1 MLSLHSLKYA
11 NEPCSLRSALP
22 ILHYQ
27 LFFGRQALASNLRI
41 ISTLIVCVLPCS
53 IKDKPTAPALRV
65 LDRTGQNA
73 RNAVIGQMAISQWRV
88 NGMRRVG
95 VGGHHG
101 FRWVKTHPT
110 GLGLWPYRHPW
121 PRIKMLLLLHL
132 SCGRRIRWIPPLRSQ

>member
-53 IKDKPTAPALRV
+53 IKDKPAAPALRV

-73 RNAVIGQMAISQWRV
+73 RNAVIDKWRSLNGDKTGRRISVQGRWMA
-88 NGMRRVG
+88 
-95 VGGHHG
+95 
-101 FRWVKTHPT
+101 T